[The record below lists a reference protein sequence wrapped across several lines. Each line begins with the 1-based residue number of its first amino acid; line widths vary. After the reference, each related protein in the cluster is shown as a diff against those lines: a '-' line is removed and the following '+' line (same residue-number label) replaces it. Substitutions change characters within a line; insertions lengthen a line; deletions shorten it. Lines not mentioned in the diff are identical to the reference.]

1 MCFENILNKSPNEI
15 ICHASALMISWTG
28 LSKRELQPA
37 GLDSRRCKAAGLA
50 ASVTLDAR
58 VVDQVEEDND
68 DTEN

>member
-37 GLDSRRCKAAGLA
+37 GLDSRRRKAAGQG
-50 ASVTLDAR
+50 SER
-58 VVDQVEEDND
+58 
-68 DTEN
+68 